1 MKNSKLLNS
10 LIFQLLLTIVFSIQ
24 LIAAESID
32 IWKGS
37 SEIKIESAESNQINP
52 DDEKKSLFEERQ
64 IVKTNI
70 FQENNED
77 LDFNKVY
84 GLFDPEENNLSLEIW
99 IESDGKILLEQ
110 LKRIETINLSKDSE
124 ELLIKILFTNSY
136 LPVKNI
142 NSSDFLDYKLEWLIK
157 KDKVD
162 IIEEFL
168 SKNPDIENNTN
179 LLKYLID
186 KDLSEADINKACEKI
201 KFFNKGT
208 NDDYLQKFKIY
219 CLINGNY
226 LAEAQLQYDLLNE
239 KESTDNFYNKKI
251 NYLLGYTEE
260 TDDEVSDKNLLNF
273 YLSHIVN
280 SDFQYDPSMKTS
292 KYIWKYLSSSKLL
305 ADPNSI
311 DLEDETKFNL
321 YEWAAA
327 NNSYNKKELFNI
339 YGKFLF
345 SFDQFLNAE
354 EIYETLSPYKA
365 RALIYQTASLSDN
378 LEKKLNLLVLLN
390 DLFKKDDIENAFSEE
405 LSSILLSIEEEDVPS
420 KYLGFY
426 QIKINLPAEEEDFG
440 DIRFNNKVL
449 HKSKLL
455 NYFIEDNYTVE
466 KLENDLIGIYK
477 KIKKDKK
484 YYYSAKDVILLDS
497 LKADGIKLPKKLE
510 KKYSNNKLTIPRELI
525 DLSDQGQIGLVLLK
539 IIEIIGEDQLEDLDP
554 ETLYF
559 ITAILNKL
567 DLKKIRNNIII
578 KILPYR
584 VWLVSRIIK
593 IYMYIDM

>member
-52 DDEKKSLFEERQ
+52 DDEKKSLLEERQ

-219 CLINGNY
+219 CLINGNN

-239 KESTDNFYNKKI
+239 KGSIDNFYNKKI

-260 TDDEVSDKNLLNF
+260 TDGEVSDKNLLNF
-273 YLSHIVN
+273 YLSHIAN

-292 KYIWKYLSSSKLL
+292 KYIWKYLSSSNLL

-354 EIYETLSPYKA
+354 EIYETLPSYKA

-426 QIKINLPAEEEDFG
+426 QIKINLPTEEEDFG
-440 DIRFNNKVL
+440 KIKFDNKIL

-455 NYFIEDNYTVE
+455 KYFIEDNYTVE
-466 KLENDLIGIYK
+466 KLENDLISIYK

-484 YYYSAKDVILLDS
+484 YYFSAKDVILLDS

-510 KKYSNNKLTIPRELI
+510 KKYSSNKLTIPQGLI

-559 ITAILNKL
+559 ITSTLNKL

-578 KILPYR
+578 KTLPYR
-584 VWLVSRIIK
+584 V
-593 IYMYIDM
+593 

>member
-52 DDEKKSLFEERQ
+52 DDEKKSLLEERQ

-219 CLINGNY
+219 CLINGNN

-239 KESTDNFYNKKI
+239 KGSIDNFYNKKI

-260 TDDEVSDKNLLNF
+260 TDGEVSDKNLLNF
-273 YLSHIVN
+273 YLSHIAN

-292 KYIWKYLSSSKLL
+292 KYIWKYLSSSNLL

-354 EIYETLSPYKA
+354 EIYETLPPYKA

-426 QIKINLPAEEEDFG
+426 QIKINLPTEEEDFG
-440 DIRFNNKVL
+440 KIRFDNKIL

-455 NYFIEDNYTVE
+455 KYFIEDNYTVE
-466 KLENDLIGIYK
+466 KLENDLISIYK

-484 YYYSAKDVILLDS
+484 YYFSAKDVILLDS

-510 KKYSNNKLTIPRELI
+510 KKYSSNKLTIPQGLI

-559 ITAILNKL
+559 ITSTLNKL

-578 KILPYR
+578 KTLPYR
-584 VWLVSRIIK
+584 V
-593 IYMYIDM
+593 

>member
-162 IIEEFL
+162 IMEEFL
-168 SKNPDIENNTN
+168 SKNPNIKNNTN

-219 CLINGNY
+219 CLINGNN

-239 KESTDNFYNKKI
+239 KGSIDNFYNKKI

-260 TDDEVSDKNLLNF
+260 TDGEVSDKNLLNF
-273 YLSHIVN
+273 YLSHIAN

-292 KYIWKYLSSSKLL
+292 KYIWKYLSSSNLL

-354 EIYETLSPYKA
+354 EIYETLPSYKA

-426 QIKINLPAEEEDFG
+426 QIKINLPTEEEDFG
-440 DIRFNNKVL
+440 KIRFDNKIL

-455 NYFIEDNYTVE
+455 KYFIEDNYTVE
-466 KLENDLIGIYK
+466 KLENDLISIYK

-484 YYYSAKDVILLDS
+484 YYFSAKDVILLDS

-510 KKYSNNKLTIPRELI
+510 KKYSSNKLTIPQGLI

-559 ITAILNKL
+559 ITSTLNRL

-578 KILPYR
+578 KTLPYR
-584 VWLVSRIIK
+584 V
-593 IYMYIDM
+593 

>member
-32 IWKGS
+32 IWKDS
-37 SEIKIESAESNQINP
+37 SEIKIESAESQQINL

-77 LDFNKVY
+77 IDFNKVY

-219 CLINGNY
+219 CLINGDN
-226 LAEAQLQYDLLNE
+226 LTEAQLQYDLLNE
-239 KESTDNFYNKKI
+239 KGSIDNFYNKKI
-251 NYLLGYTEE
+251 NYLLGYIEE
-260 TDDEVSDKNLLNF
+260 TDSEVSDKNLLNF

-292 KYIWKYLSSSKLL
+292 KYIWKYLSSSNLL

-311 DLEDETKFNL
+311 DLEDEIKFNL

-354 EIYETLSPYKA
+354 EIYETLPPYKA

-390 DLFKKDDIENAFSEE
+390 DLFKKEDIENAFSEE

-426 QIKINLPAEEEDFG
+426 QIKINLPTEEEDFG
-440 DIRFNNKVL
+440 EIKFNNKVL

-455 NYFIEDNYTVE
+455 KYFIEDNYTVE
-466 KLENDLIGIYK
+466 KLENDLISIYK

-484 YYYSAKDVILLDS
+484 YYFSAKDIILLDS

-510 KKYSNNKLTIPRELI
+510 KQYSSNKLTIPKGLI

-559 ITAILNKL
+559 ITATLNKL

-578 KILPYR
+578 KTLPYR
-584 VWLVSRIIK
+584 V
-593 IYMYIDM
+593 

>member
-162 IIEEFL
+162 IMEEFL

-219 CLINGNY
+219 CLINGNN

-239 KESTDNFYNKKI
+239 KGSIDNFYNKKI

-260 TDDEVSDKNLLNF
+260 TDGEVSDKNLLNF
-273 YLSHIVN
+273 YLSHIAN

-292 KYIWKYLSSSKLL
+292 KYIWKYLSSSNLL

-354 EIYETLSPYKA
+354 EIYETLPPYKA

-405 LSSILLSIEEEDVPS
+405 LSSILSNIEEEDVPS

-426 QIKINLPAEEEDFG
+426 QIKINLPTEEEDLGRISF
-440 DIRFNNKVL
+440 DNKIL

-455 NYFIEDNYTVE
+455 KYFIEDDYTVE
-466 KLENDLIGIYK
+466 KLESDLISIYK

-484 YYYSAKDVILLDS
+484 YYFSAKDIILLDS

-510 KKYSNNKLTIPRELI
+510 KQYSNNQLTIPEGLI
-525 DLSDQGQIGLVLLK
+525 DLSNQGQIGLVLLK
-539 IIEIIGEDQLEDLDP
+539 IIEIIGEDQLKDLDP

-559 ITAILNKL
+559 ITATLNKL

-578 KILPYR
+578 KTLPYR
-584 VWLVSRIIK
+584 V
-593 IYMYIDM
+593 

>member
-157 KDKVD
+157 KDKVN

-219 CLINGNY
+219 CLINGNN

-239 KESTDNFYNKKI
+239 KGSIDNFYNKKI

-260 TDDEVSDKNLLNF
+260 TDGEVSDKNLLNF
-273 YLSHIVN
+273 YLSHIAN

-292 KYIWKYLSSSKLL
+292 KYIWKYLSSSNLL

-354 EIYETLSPYKA
+354 EIYETLPPYKA

-426 QIKINLPAEEEDFG
+426 QIKINLPTEEEDVG
-440 DIRFNNKVL
+440 KIRFDNKIL

-455 NYFIEDNYTVE
+455 KYFIEDNYTVE
-466 KLENDLIGIYK
+466 KLENDLISIYK

-484 YYYSAKDVILLDS
+484 YYFSAKDVILLDS

-510 KKYSNNKLTIPRELI
+510 KQYANNKLTIPKGLI

-559 ITAILNKL
+559 ITATLNKL

-578 KILPYR
+578 KTLPYR
-584 VWLVSRIIK
+584 V
-593 IYMYIDM
+593 

>member
-32 IWKGS
+32 IWKDS

-52 DDEKKSLFEERQ
+52 DDEKKSLLEERQ

-124 ELLIKILFTNSY
+124 ELLFKILFTNSY

-157 KDKVD
+157 KDKVN

-219 CLINGNY
+219 CLINGNN

-239 KESTDNFYNKKI
+239 KGSIDNFYNKKI

-260 TDDEVSDKNLLNF
+260 TDGEVSDKNLLNF
-273 YLSHIVN
+273 YLSHIAN

-292 KYIWKYLSSSKLL
+292 KYIWKYLSSSNLL

-354 EIYETLSPYKA
+354 EIYKTLPSYKA

-405 LSSILLSIEEEDVPS
+405 LSSILLNIEEEDVPS
-420 KYLGFY
+420 EYLSFY
-426 QIKINLPAEEEDFG
+426 QIKINLPAEEEVDFG
-440 DIRFNNKVL
+440 EIRFDNKIL

-455 NYFIEDNYTVE
+455 KYFIEDNYTVE
-466 KLENDLIGIYK
+466 KLENDLISIYK

-484 YYYSAKDVILLDS
+484 YYFSAKDVILLDS

-510 KKYSNNKLTIPRELI
+510 KQYSSNNLTIPKGLI

-559 ITAILNKL
+559 ITATLNKL
-567 DLKKIRNNIII
+567 DLKEIRNNIII
-578 KILPYR
+578 KTR
-584 VWLVSRIIK
+584 
-593 IYMYIDM
+593 

>member
-52 DDEKKSLFEERQ
+52 DDEKKSLFEETQ

-70 FQENNED
+70 FQVNNED

-157 KDKVD
+157 KDKVN

-219 CLINGNY
+219 CLINGNN

-239 KESTDNFYNKKI
+239 KGSIDNFYNKKI

-260 TDDEVSDKNLLNF
+260 TDGEVSDKNLLNF
-273 YLSHIVN
+273 YLSHVAN

-292 KYIWKYLSSSKLL
+292 KYIWKYLSSSNLL

-354 EIYETLSPYKA
+354 EIYETLPPYKA

-426 QIKINLPAEEEDFG
+426 QIKINLPTEEEDFG
-440 DIRFNNKVL
+440 KIKFDNKIL

-455 NYFIEDNYTVE
+455 KYFIEDNYTVE
-466 KLENDLIGIYK
+466 KLENDLISIYK

-484 YYYSAKDVILLDS
+484 YYFSAKDVILLDS

-510 KKYSNNKLTIPRELI
+510 KQYSSNKLTIPKGLI

-559 ITAILNKL
+559 ITSTLNKL

-578 KILPYR
+578 KTLPYR
-584 VWLVSRIIK
+584 V
-593 IYMYIDM
+593 

>member
-1 MKNSKLLNS
+1 MKNSNLLNS
-10 LIFQLLLTIVFSIQ
+10 LIFQLLLTIIFSIQ
-24 LIAAESID
+24 LLAVEPID
-32 IWKGS
+32 IWKGN
-37 SEIKIESAESNQINP
+37 SEIKTEPSELKQINL
-52 DDEKKSLFEERQ
+52 DDKKKSLFEETQ
-64 IVKTNI
+64 IIKTNI

-84 GLFDPEENNLSLEIW
+84 GLFDPEENDLSLEIW
-99 IESDGKILLEQ
+99 IESDGKELLEH
-110 LKRIETINLSKDSE
+110 LKRIEKISLSKDSE

-136 LPVKNI
+136 LPIKNI

-157 KDKVD
+157 KDK
-162 IIEEFL
+162 INIMEEFL
-168 SKNPDIENNTN
+168 SKNPDLKNNTN
-179 LLKYLID
+179 LLKYLIEEN
-186 KDLSEADINKACEKI
+186 LSRADISNACEKI

-208 NDDYLQKFKIY
+208 DDDYLQKFKIY
-219 CLINGNY
+219 CLINGNN

-239 KESTDNFYNKKI
+239 KGTIDNFYNKKI

-260 TDDEVSDKNLLNF
+260 VDDEVSDKNLLNF
-273 YLSHIVN
+273 YLSHVVN

-292 KYIWKYLSSSKLL
+292 KYIWKYLSSSNLL

-354 EIYETLSPYKA
+354 EIYETLPPYKA

-378 LEKKLNLLVLLN
+378 LEKKLNMLVLLN

-426 QIKINLPAEEEDFG
+426 QIKINLPTEEEDIG
-440 DIRFNNKVL
+440 KIRFDNKIL

-455 NYFIEDNYTVE
+455 KYFIEDNYTVE
-466 KLENDLIGIYK
+466 KLENDLISIYK

-484 YYYSAKDVILLDS
+484 YYFSAKDVILLDS

-510 KKYSNNKLTIPRELI
+510 KKYSSNKLTIPQGLI

-559 ITAILNKL
+559 ITSTLNKL

-578 KILPYR
+578 KTLPYR
-584 VWLVSRIIK
+584 V
-593 IYMYIDM
+593 

>member
-1 MKNSKLLNS
+1 MKNLKLLSS
-10 LIFQLLLTIVFSIQ
+10 LIFQLLLTIFFSIQ
-24 LIAAESID
+24 LMATETIN
-32 IWKGS
+32 IWKDN
-37 SEIKIESAESNQINP
+37 SEIKIESTESNQINP
-52 DDEKKSLFEERQ
+52 DDKKKSLFEERQ

-70 FQENNED
+70 FQVKNED

-84 GLFDPEENNLSLEIW
+84 GLFDPEENDLSLEIW
-99 IESDGKILLEQ
+99 TESDGKILLEQ

-124 ELLIKILFTNSY
+124 KLLFKILFTNSY

-157 KDKVD
+157 KNKAN

-168 SKNPDIENNTN
+168 FKNPDIENNTN

-186 KDLSEADINKACEKI
+186 KYLSEADINKACEKI

-219 CLINGNY
+219 CLINGNNI
-226 LAEAQLQYDLLNE
+226 AEAQLQYDLLNE
-239 KESTDNFYNKKI
+239 KGYVDNFYNKKI
-251 NYLLGYTEE
+251 NYLLGYIEE

-273 YLSHIVN
+273 YLSHIAN

-292 KYIWKYLSSSKLL
+292 KYIWKYLSSSNLL
-305 ADPNSI
+305 EDPNSI

-321 YEWAAA
+321 YEWATA
-327 NNSYNKKELFNI
+327 NNSYNKKKLFNI

-354 EIYETLSPYKA
+354 EIYETLPPYKA

-378 LEKKLNLLVLLN
+378 LEKKLNLIVLLN

-405 LSSILLSIEEEDVPS
+405 LSSILSNIEEENVPS
-420 KYLGFY
+420 KYHGFY
-426 QIKINLPAEEEDFG
+426 QIKTNLPTEEG
-440 DIRFNNKVL
+440 DLGKIRFNNNIL

-455 NYFIEDNYTVE
+455 KYFTEDNYTVE
-466 KLENDLIGIYK
+466 KLESDLISVYK

-484 YYYSAKDVILLDS
+484 YYFSVKDVILLES
-497 LKADGIKLPKKLE
+497 LKSDGIKLPKKLE
-510 KKYSNNKLTIPRELI
+510 KQYSSNELTIPKGLI

-554 ETLYF
+554 KTLYF
-559 ITAILNKL
+559 ITATLNKL

-584 VWLVSRIIK
+584 V
-593 IYMYIDM
+593 

>member
-37 SEIKIESAESNQINP
+37 SEIKIESAESNQINL

-84 GLFDPEENNLSLEIW
+84 GLFDPEENDLSLEIW

-157 KDKVD
+157 KDKVN
-162 IIEEFL
+162 IMEEFL

-219 CLINGNY
+219 CLINGNN

-239 KESTDNFYNKKI
+239 KGSIDNFYNKKI

-260 TDDEVSDKNLLNF
+260 VDGEVSDKNLLNF
-273 YLSHIVN
+273 YLSHVAN

-292 KYIWKYLSSSKLL
+292 KYIWKYLSSSNLL

-354 EIYETLSPYKA
+354 EIYETLPSYKA
-365 RALIYQTASLSDN
+365 RALIYQTALLSDN

-405 LSSILLSIEEEDVPS
+405 LSSILSNIEEEDVPS

-426 QIKINLPAEEEDFG
+426 QIKINLPTEEEDFG
-440 DIRFNNKVL
+440 KIKFDNKIL

-455 NYFIEDNYTVE
+455 KYFIEDNYTVE
-466 KLENDLIGIYK
+466 KLENDLISIYK

-484 YYYSAKDVILLDS
+484 YYFSAKDVILLDS

-510 KKYSNNKLTIPRELI
+510 KQYSSNQLTIPKGLI

-554 ETLYF
+554 RNFILYY
-559 ITAILNKL
+559 
-567 DLKKIRNNIII
+567 RNF
-578 KILPYR
+578 K
-584 VWLVSRIIK
+584 
-593 IYMYIDM
+593 

>member
-10 LIFQLLLTIVFSIQ
+10 LIFQLLTTIIFSIR
-24 LIAAESID
+24 LLATEPVD
-32 IWKGS
+32 IWKSS
-37 SEIKIESAESNQINP
+37 SETKIRSFEPNQIDL
-52 DDEKKSLFEERQ
+52 DDKKKYLFEETQ
-64 IVKTNI
+64 IAKSDI
-70 FQENNED
+70 FEEHDSD

-84 GLFDPEENNLSLEIW
+84 GLFDPEENGLSLEIW
-99 IESDGKILLEQ
+99 TESDGKVLLEH
-110 LKRIETINLSKDSE
+110 LKRIEKINLSKDSE

-136 LPVKNI
+136 LPIKNI
-142 NSSDFLDYKLEWLIK
+142 KSTDFLDYKLEWLIK
-157 KDKVD
+157 KDKID
-162 IIEEFL
+162 IMEKFL
-168 SKNPDIENNTN
+168 LKNPDLKNNTN
-179 LLKYLID
+179 LLKYLIN
-186 KDLSEADINKACEKI
+186 KNLSEANIERACEKI
-201 KFFNKGT
+201 KFFNKET

-219 CLINGNY
+219 CLINDNN
-226 LAEAQLQYDLLNE
+226 LAEAQLQYDLFNE
-239 KESTDNFYNKKI
+239 RGDTDNFYNNKI
-251 NYLLGYTEE
+251 DYLLGYTEKI
-260 TDDEVSDKNLLNF
+260 DDEVSDKNLFSF
-273 YLSHIVN
+273 YLSHVAN
-280 SDFQYDPSMKTS
+280 SDFKYEPSMKTS
-292 KYIWKYLSSSKLL
+292 KHIWQYLSSSNLL
-305 ADPNSI
+305 VDPNSI

-327 NNSYNKKELFNI
+327 NNSYDKKELFNI

-345 SFDQFLNAE
+345 NFDQFLNAE
-354 EIYETLSPYKA
+354 EIHKTLPFYKA
-365 RALIYQTASLSDN
+365 RALIYQSASLSDN

-455 NYFIEDNYTVE
+455 KYFIEDDYTVE
-466 KLENDLIGIYK
+466 KLENDLISIYK
-477 KIKKDKK
+477 KIRKDKK
-484 YYYSAKDVILLDS
+484 YYFSAKDVILLDS

-510 KKYSNNKLTIPRELI
+510 KKYSSNKLTIPQGLI

-559 ITAILNKL
+559 ITATLNKL

-578 KILPYR
+578 KTLPYR
-584 VWLVSRIIK
+584 V
-593 IYMYIDM
+593 

>member
-52 DDEKKSLFEERQ
+52 DDEKKSLLEERQ

-162 IIEEFL
+162 IMEEFL

-219 CLINGNY
+219 CLINGNN

-239 KESTDNFYNKKI
+239 KGSIDNFYNKKI

-260 TDDEVSDKNLLNF
+260 TDGEVSDKNLLNF
-273 YLSHIVN
+273 YLSHIAN

-292 KYIWKYLSSSKLL
+292 KYIWKYLSSSNLL

-354 EIYETLSPYKA
+354 EIYETLPPYKA

-378 LEKKLNLLVLLN
+378 LEKKLNMLVLLN

-426 QIKINLPAEEEDFG
+426 QIKINLPTEEEDFG
-440 DIRFNNKVL
+440 KIRFDNKIL

-455 NYFIEDNYTVE
+455 KYFIEDNYTVE
-466 KLENDLIGIYK
+466 KLENDLISIYK

-484 YYYSAKDVILLDS
+484 YYFSAKDVILLDS

-510 KKYSNNKLTIPRELI
+510 KKYSSNKLTIPQGLI

-559 ITAILNKL
+559 ITATLNKL

-584 VWLVSRIIK
+584 V
-593 IYMYIDM
+593 

>member
-1 MKNSKLLNS
+1 MKNSRLLNS
-10 LIFQLLLTIVFSIQ
+10 LIFQLLLIIIFSIR
-24 LIAAESID
+24 LIAAEPID
-32 IWKGS
+32 IWKS
-37 SEIKIESAESNQINP
+37 NSEVKIETAKSDQIYL
-52 DDEKKSLFEERQ
+52 DDKKKSLFEETQ

-70 FQENNED
+70 FQESNED
-77 LDFNKVY
+77 LDINKVY
-84 GLFDPEENNLSLEIW
+84 GLFDPEENDLSLEIW

-157 KDKVD
+157 KNKVN
-162 IIEEFL
+162 IMEEFL

-201 KFFNKGT
+201 KFYNKGT
-208 NDDYLQKFKIY
+208 DDDYLQKFKIY
-219 CLINGNY
+219 CLINGNN

-239 KESTDNFYNKKI
+239 KGSIDNFYNKKI
-251 NYLLGYTEE
+251 NYLLGYAEE

-273 YLSHIVN
+273 YLSHIAN
-280 SDFQYDPSMKTS
+280 SDFQYDPTMKTS
-292 KYIWKYLSSSKLL
+292 KYIWKYLSSSNLL
-305 ADPNSI
+305 EDPNSI

-354 EIYETLSPYKA
+354 KIYETLSPYKA

-378 LEKKLNLLVLLN
+378 LEKKLNFLVLLN

-405 LSSILLSIEEEDVPS
+405 LTSILSHIEQEDVPP

-426 QIKINLPAEEEDFG
+426 QIKTNLPTEEKDFG
-440 DIRFNNKVL
+440 KIRFNNKIL
-449 HKSKLL
+449 HRSKLL
-455 NYFIEDNYTVE
+455 KYFIEDNYNVE
-466 KLENDLIGIYK
+466 KLENDLINIYK

-484 YYYSAKDVILLDS
+484 YYFSAKDVILLDS
-497 LKADGIKLPKKLE
+497 LKADGVKFPKKLE
-510 KKYSNNKLTIPRELI
+510 KQYSNNQLTIPRGLI

-554 ETLYF
+554 KTLYF
-559 ITAILNKL
+559 ITATLNKL

-584 VWLVSRIIK
+584 V
-593 IYMYIDM
+593 

>member
-1 MKNSKLLNS
+1 MKNLKLLNS

-24 LIAAESID
+24 LIAAESIN

-52 DDEKKSLFEERQ
+52 DDEKKSLFEEKQ

-70 FQENNED
+70 FQVKNED

-84 GLFDPEENNLSLEIW
+84 GLFDPEENDLSLEIW

-110 LKRIETINLSKDSE
+110 LKKIEAINLSKDSE
-124 ELLIKILFTNSY
+124 KLLFKILFTNSY

-157 KDKVD
+157 KDKVN
-162 IIEEFL
+162 IMEEFL
-168 SKNPDIENNTN
+168 SKNPGIENNTN

-201 KFFNKGT
+201 KFFNKRT

-219 CLINGNY
+219 CLINGNN

-239 KESTDNFYNKKI
+239 KGSIDNFYNKKI
-251 NYLLGYTEE
+251 NYLLGYSEE
-260 TDDEVSDKNLLNF
+260 TNDEVSDKNLLNF
-273 YLSHIVN
+273 YLSHIAN

-292 KYIWKYLSSSKLL
+292 KYIWKYLSSSNLL
-305 ADPNSI
+305 ENLNSI

-327 NNSYNKKELFNI
+327 NNSYNKKELFSI

-354 EIYETLSPYKA
+354 EIYETLPPYKA

-405 LSSILLSIEEEDVPS
+405 LSSILSNIEEEDVPS
-420 KYLGFY
+420 KYFGFY
-426 QIKINLPAEEEDFG
+426 QIKSNSPTKEDFRKV
-440 DIRFNNKVL
+440 RFNNKIL

-455 NYFIEDNYTVE
+455 KYFIEDNYTVE
-466 KLENDLIGIYK
+466 KLEKDLISIYK
-477 KIKKDKK
+477 KIRKDKK
-484 YYYSAKDVILLDS
+484 YYFSAKDVILLDS
-497 LKADGIKLPKKLE
+497 LKTDGIIFPKKLE
-510 KKYSNNKLTIPRELI
+510 KQYEEQYLNNKLTIPKELI

-539 IIEIIGEDQLEDLDP
+539 IIEIIGEDRLEDLDP

-559 ITAILNKL
+559 ITATLNKL

-584 VWLVSRIIK
+584 V
-593 IYMYIDM
+593 

>member
-10 LIFQLLLTIVFSIQ
+10 LIFQLLLTIIFSIR
-24 LIAAESID
+24 LIAAEPID
-32 IWKGS
+32 IWKGN
-37 SEIKIESAESNQINP
+37 SEIKIESAESNKINL
-52 DDEKKSLFEERQ
+52 DDEKKSLFEETQ

-70 FQENNED
+70 FQEDNED

-84 GLFDPEENNLSLEIW
+84 GLFDPEENDLSLEIW
-99 IESDGKILLEQ
+99 IESDGKVLLEH
-110 LKRIETINLSKDSE
+110 LKRIEKINLSKDSE

-136 LPVKNI
+136 LPIKNI

-157 KDKVD
+157 KDK
-162 IIEEFL
+162 INIMEEFL
-168 SKNPDIENNTN
+168 SKNPDLKNNTN
-179 LLKYLID
+179 LLKYLINEN
-186 KDLSEADINKACEKI
+186 LSEADINNACEKI

-208 NDDYLQKFKIY
+208 DDDYLQKFKIY
-219 CLINGNY
+219 CLINGNN
-226 LAEAQLQYDLLNE
+226 LAEAQLQYDLLYE
-239 KESTDNFYNKKI
+239 KGSIDNFYNKKI

-260 TDDEVSDKNLLNF
+260 VDDEVSDKNLFNF

-280 SDFQYDPSMKTS
+280 KDFQYDPSMKTS
-292 KYIWKYLSSSKLL
+292 KYIWKYLSSSNLL

-327 NNSYNKKELFNI
+327 SNSYNKKELFNI
-339 YGKFLF
+339 YRKFLF
-345 SFDQFLNAE
+345 SFGQFLNVE
-354 EIYETLSPYKA
+354 EIYKTLPSYKA
-365 RALIYQTASLSDN
+365 RALIYQSASLSDN

-405 LSSILLSIEEEDVPS
+405 LSSILSSIEEEDVPS

-426 QIKINLPAEEEDFG
+426 QIKINLPTEEEDFG
-440 DIRFNNKVL
+440 RIKFDNKIL

-455 NYFIEDNYTVE
+455 KYFIEDDYTVE
-466 KLENDLIGIYK
+466 KLESDLISIYK

-484 YYYSAKDVILLDS
+484 YYFSAKDVILLDS
-497 LKADGIKLPKKLE
+497 LKADGIQLPKKLE
-510 KKYSNNKLTIPRELI
+510 KRYLNNQLTVPKELI
-525 DLSDQGQIGLVLLK
+525 DLSDQGEIGLVLLK
-539 IIEIIGEDQLEDLDP
+539 IIEIIGEDQLKDLDP

-559 ITAILNKL
+559 ITATLNKL

-578 KILPYR
+578 KTLPYR
-584 VWLVSRIIK
+584 V
-593 IYMYIDM
+593 

>member
-162 IIEEFL
+162 IMEEFL

-219 CLINGNY
+219 CLINGNN

-239 KESTDNFYNKKI
+239 KGSIDNFYNKKI

-260 TDDEVSDKNLLNF
+260 TDGEVSDKNLLNF
-273 YLSHIVN
+273 YLSHIAN

-292 KYIWKYLSSSKLL
+292 KYIWKYLSSSNLL

-354 EIYETLSPYKA
+354 EIYETLPPYKA

-378 LEKKLNLLVLLN
+378 LEKKLNMLVLLN

-426 QIKINLPAEEEDFG
+426 QIKINLPTEEEDFG
-440 DIRFNNKVL
+440 KIRFDNKIL

-455 NYFIEDNYTVE
+455 KYFIEDNYTVE
-466 KLENDLIGIYK
+466 KLENDLISIYK

-484 YYYSAKDVILLDS
+484 YYFSAKDVILLDS

-510 KKYSNNKLTIPRELI
+510 KKYSSNKLTIPQGLI

-559 ITAILNKL
+559 ITSTLNKL

-578 KILPYR
+578 KTLPYR
-584 VWLVSRIIK
+584 V
-593 IYMYIDM
+593 

>member
-10 LIFQLLLTIVFSIQ
+10 LIFQLLLTIIFSVR
-24 LIAAESID
+24 LIAVESID
-32 IWKGS
+32 IWKGN
-37 SEIKIESAESNQINP
+37 SEIKIESAETNQINL
-52 DDEKKSLFEERQ
+52 DDEKNSLFEETQ

-70 FQENNED
+70 FQENSED

-219 CLINGNY
+219 CLINGNN

-239 KESTDNFYNKKI
+239 KGSIDNFYNKKI

-260 TDDEVSDKNLLNF
+260 IDGEVSDKNLLNF
-273 YLSHIVN
+273 YLSHIAN

-292 KYIWKYLSSSKLL
+292 KYIWKYLSSSNLL

-354 EIYETLSPYKA
+354 EIYETLPPYKA
-365 RALIYQTASLSDN
+365 RALIYQTALLSDN
-378 LEKKLNLLVLLN
+378 LEKKLNMLVLLN

-426 QIKINLPAEEEDFG
+426 QIKINLPTEEEDFG
-440 DIRFNNKVL
+440 KIRFDNKIL

-455 NYFIEDNYTVE
+455 KYFIEDNYTVE
-466 KLENDLIGIYK
+466 KLENDLISIYK

-484 YYYSAKDVILLDS
+484 YYFSAKDVILLDS

-510 KKYSNNKLTIPRELI
+510 KKYSSNKLTIPQGLI

-567 DLKKIRNNIII
+567 DLKKMRNNIII

-584 VWLVSRIIK
+584 V
-593 IYMYIDM
+593 

>member
-1 MKNSKLLNS
+1 MNNSKLLNS
-10 LIFQLLLTIVFSIQ
+10 LIFQLLLTIIFSIQ
-24 LIAAESID
+24 LLAVEPID
-32 IWKGS
+32 IWKGN
-37 SEIKIESAESNQINP
+37 SEIKTEPSELKQINL
-52 DDEKKSLFEERQ
+52 DDKKKSLFEETQ
-64 IVKTNI
+64 IIKTNI

-84 GLFDPEENNLSLEIW
+84 GLFDPEENDLSLEIW
-99 IESDGKILLEQ
+99 IESDGKELLEH
-110 LKRIETINLSKDSE
+110 LKRIEKISLSKDSE

-136 LPVKNI
+136 LPIKNI

-157 KDKVD
+157 KDK
-162 IIEEFL
+162 INIMEEFL
-168 SKNPDIENNTN
+168 SKNPDLKNNTN
-179 LLKYLID
+179 LLKYLINEN
-186 KDLSEADINKACEKI
+186 LSAADINNACEKI

-208 NDDYLQKFKIY
+208 DDDYLQKFKIY
-219 CLINGNY
+219 CLINGNN
-226 LAEAQLQYDLLNE
+226 LAEAQLQYDLLYE
-239 KESTDNFYNKKI
+239 KGSIDNFYNKKI

-260 TDDEVSDKNLLNF
+260 VDDEVSDKNLFNF

-280 SDFQYDPSMKTS
+280 KDFQYDPSMKTS
-292 KYIWKYLSSSKLL
+292 KYIWKYLSSSNLL

-327 NNSYNKKELFNI
+327 SDSYDKKKLFNI

-345 SFDQFLNAE
+345 NFDQFLNAE
-354 EIYETLSPYKA
+354 EIYKTLPSYKA

-378 LEKKLNLLVLLN
+378 LETKLNLLVLLN
-390 DLFKKDDIENAFSEE
+390 DLFKKDNIENAFSEE
-405 LSSILLSIEEEDVPS
+405 LSSILSNIEEEDVPS

-426 QIKINLPAEEEDFG
+426 QIKINLPTEEEDLGRISF
-440 DIRFNNKVL
+440 DNKIL

-455 NYFIEDNYTVE
+455 KYFIEDDYTVE
-466 KLENDLIGIYK
+466 KLESDLISIYK

-484 YYYSAKDVILLDS
+484 YYFSAKDIILLDS

-510 KKYSNNKLTIPRELI
+510 KQYSNNQLTIPEGLI
-525 DLSDQGQIGLVLLK
+525 DLSNQGQIGLVLLK
-539 IIEIIGEDQLEDLDP
+539 IIEIIGEDQLKDLDP

-559 ITAILNKL
+559 ITATLNKL

-578 KILPYR
+578 KTLPYR
-584 VWLVSRIIK
+584 V
-593 IYMYIDM
+593 

>member
-1 MKNSKLLNS
+1 MKNLKLLNS

-24 LIAAESID
+24 LIAAESIN

-52 DDEKKSLFEERQ
+52 DDEKKSLFEEKQ

-70 FQENNED
+70 FQVKNED

-84 GLFDPEENNLSLEIW
+84 GLFDPEENDLSLEIW

-110 LKRIETINLSKDSE
+110 LKKIEAINLSKDSE
-124 ELLIKILFTNSY
+124 KLLFKILFTNSY

-157 KDKVD
+157 NDKVN
-162 IIEEFL
+162 IMEEFL
-168 SKNPDIENNTN
+168 SKNTGIENNAN

-201 KFFNKGT
+201 KFFNKRT

-219 CLINGNY
+219 CLINGNN

-239 KESTDNFYNKKI
+239 KGSIDNFYNKKI
-251 NYLLGYTEE
+251 NYLLGYSEE
-260 TDDEVSDKNLLNF
+260 TNDEVSDKNLLNF
-273 YLSHIVN
+273 YLSHIAN

-292 KYIWKYLSSSKLL
+292 KYIWKYLSSSNLL
-305 ADPNSI
+305 ENLNSI

-327 NNSYNKKELFNI
+327 NNSYNKKELFSI

-354 EIYETLSPYKA
+354 EIYETLPPYKA

-405 LSSILLSIEEEDVPS
+405 LSSILSNIEEEDVPS

-426 QIKINLPAEEEDFG
+426 QIKANLPTEEDFKKV
-440 DIRFNNKVL
+440 RFNNKIL

-455 NYFIEDNYTVE
+455 KYFIEDNYTVE
-466 KLENDLIGIYK
+466 KLEKDLISIYK
-477 KIKKDKK
+477 KIRKDKK
-484 YYYSAKDVILLDS
+484 YYFSAKDVILLDS
-497 LKADGIKLPKKLE
+497 LKTDGIIFPKKLE
-510 KKYSNNKLTIPRELI
+510 KQYEEQYLNNKLTIPKELI

-539 IIEIIGEDQLEDLDP
+539 IIEIIGEDRLEDLDP

-559 ITAILNKL
+559 ITATLNKL

-578 KILPYR
+578 KILPYK
-584 VWLVSRIIK
+584 V
-593 IYMYIDM
+593 

>member
-1 MKNSKLLNS
+1 MATE
-10 LIFQLLLTIVFSIQ
+10 TIN
-24 LIAAESID
+24 
-32 IWKGS
+32 IWKDN
-37 SEIKIESAESNQINP
+37 SEIKIESTESNQINP
-52 DDEKKSLFEERQ
+52 DDKKKSLFEERQ

-70 FQENNED
+70 FQVKNED

-84 GLFDPEENNLSLEIW
+84 GLFDPEENDLSLEIW
-99 IESDGKILLEQ
+99 TESDGKILLEQ

-124 ELLIKILFTNSY
+124 KLLFKILFTNSY

-157 KDKVD
+157 KNKAN

-168 SKNPDIENNTN
+168 FKNPDIENNTN

-186 KDLSEADINKACEKI
+186 KYLSEADINKACEKI

-219 CLINGNY
+219 CLINGNNI
-226 LAEAQLQYDLLNE
+226 AEAQLQYDLLNE
-239 KESTDNFYNKKI
+239 KGYVDNFYNKKI
-251 NYLLGYTEE
+251 NYLLGYIEE

-273 YLSHIVN
+273 YLSHIAN

-292 KYIWKYLSSSKLL
+292 KYIWKYLSSSNLL
-305 ADPNSI
+305 EDPNSI

-321 YEWAAA
+321 YEWATA
-327 NNSYNKKELFNI
+327 NNSYNKKKLFNI

-354 EIYETLSPYKA
+354 EIYETLPPYKA

-378 LEKKLNLLVLLN
+378 LEKKLNLIVLLN

-405 LSSILLSIEEEDVPS
+405 LSSILSNIEEENVPS
-420 KYLGFY
+420 KYHGFY
-426 QIKINLPAEEEDFG
+426 QIKTNLPTEEG
-440 DIRFNNKVL
+440 DLGKIRFNNNIL

-455 NYFIEDNYTVE
+455 KYFTEDNYTVE
-466 KLENDLIGIYK
+466 KLESDLISVYK

-484 YYYSAKDVILLDS
+484 YYFSVKDVILLES
-497 LKADGIKLPKKLE
+497 LKSDGIKLPKKLE
-510 KKYSNNKLTIPRELI
+510 KQYSSNELTIPKGLI

-554 ETLYF
+554 KTLYF
-559 ITAILNKL
+559 ITATLNKL

-584 VWLVSRIIK
+584 V
-593 IYMYIDM
+593 

>member
-24 LIAAESID
+24 LIAAESIN

-52 DDEKKSLFEERQ
+52 DDEKKSLFEEKQ

-70 FQENNED
+70 FQVKNED
-77 LDFNKVY
+77 LDFDKVY
-84 GLFDPEENNLSLEIW
+84 GLFDPEENDLSLEIW

-124 ELLIKILFTNSY
+124 ELLFKILFTNSY

-162 IIEEFL
+162 IMEEFL
-168 SKNPDIENNTN
+168 SKNPNIENNTN

-186 KDLSEADINKACEKI
+186 KNLSEADINKACEKI

-219 CLINGNY
+219 CLINGNN

-239 KESTDNFYNKKI
+239 KGSIDNFYNKKI
-251 NYLLGYTEE
+251 TYLLGYTEE
-260 TDDEVSDKNLLNF
+260 TDSEVSDKNLLNF
-273 YLSHIVN
+273 YLSHIAN
-280 SDFQYDPSMKTS
+280 SDFQYDPTMKTN
-292 KYIWKYLSSSKLL
+292 KYIWKYLSSSNLL
-305 ADPNSI
+305 EDPNSI

-327 NNSYNKKELFNI
+327 NNLYNKKELFNI

-354 EIYETLSPYKA
+354 KIYETLSPYKA

-390 DLFKKDDIENAFSEE
+390 DLFKKDDIENVFSEE
-405 LSSILLSIEEEDVPS
+405 LSSILSNIEEEDVPS

-426 QIKINLPAEEEDFG
+426 QIKTNLPTEEKNFG
-440 DIRFNNKVL
+440 KIRFNNKIL

-455 NYFIEDNYTVE
+455 KYFIEDNYNVE
-466 KLENDLIGIYK
+466 KLEKDLISIYK
-477 KIKKDKK
+477 KIRKDKK
-484 YYYSAKDVILLDS
+484 YYFSAKDVILLNS
-497 LKADGIKLPKKLE
+497 LKTDGIVFPKKLE
-510 KKYSNNKLTIPRELI
+510 KQYEEQYLNNKLTIPKELI

-539 IIEIIGEDQLEDLDP
+539 IIEIIGEDRLEDLDP

-559 ITAILNKL
+559 ITATLNKL

-584 VWLVSRIIK
+584 V
-593 IYMYIDM
+593 

>member
-52 DDEKKSLFEERQ
+52 DDEKKSLLEERQ

-162 IIEEFL
+162 IMEEFL
-168 SKNPDIENNTN
+168 SKNPNIENNTN

-219 CLINGNY
+219 CLINGNN

-239 KESTDNFYNKKI
+239 KGSIDNFYNKKI

-260 TDDEVSDKNLLNF
+260 TDGEVSDKNLLNF

-292 KYIWKYLSSSKLL
+292 KYIWKYLSSSNLL

-354 EIYETLSPYKA
+354 EIYETLPSYKA

-405 LSSILLSIEEEDVPS
+405 LSSILLNIEEEDVPS

-426 QIKINLPAEEEDFG
+426 QIKINLPAEEEVDFG
-440 DIRFNNKVL
+440 EIRFDNKIL

-455 NYFIEDNYTVE
+455 KYFIEDNYAVE
-466 KLENDLIGIYK
+466 KLENDLISIYK

-484 YYYSAKDVILLDS
+484 YYFSAKDVILLDS

-510 KKYSNNKLTIPRELI
+510 KKYSSNKLTIPQGLI

-559 ITAILNKL
+559 ITSTLNKL

-578 KILPYR
+578 KTLPYR
-584 VWLVSRIIK
+584 V
-593 IYMYIDM
+593 

>member
-64 IVKTNI
+64 IVKNNI

-219 CLINGNY
+219 CLINGNN

-239 KESTDNFYNKKI
+239 KGSIDNFYNKKI

-260 TDDEVSDKNLLNF
+260 TDGEVSDKNLLNF
-273 YLSHIVN
+273 YLSHIAN

-292 KYIWKYLSSSKLL
+292 KYIWKYLSSSNLL

-345 SFDQFLNAE
+345 SFDQFLNVK
-354 EIYETLSPYKA
+354 EIYETLPPYKA

-426 QIKINLPAEEEDFG
+426 QIKINLPTEEEDFG
-440 DIRFNNKVL
+440 KIRFDNKIL

-455 NYFIEDNYTVE
+455 KYFIEDNYTVE
-466 KLENDLIGIYK
+466 KLENDLISIYK

-484 YYYSAKDVILLDS
+484 YYFSAKDVILLDS

-510 KKYSNNKLTIPRELI
+510 KKYSSNKLTIPQGLI

-559 ITAILNKL
+559 ITSTLNKL

-578 KILPYR
+578 KTLPYR
-584 VWLVSRIIK
+584 V
-593 IYMYIDM
+593 

>member
-10 LIFQLLLTIVFSIQ
+10 LIFQLLLTITFSIR
-24 LIAAESID
+24 LIAAEPID
-32 IWKGS
+32 IWKS
-37 SEIKIESAESNQINP
+37 NSEIKIESAESNQINP
-52 DDEKKSLFEERQ
+52 NDKKKSLFEETQ
-64 IVKTNI
+64 NVNTNI

-77 LDFNKVY
+77 LDSNKVY

-99 IESDGKILLEQ
+99 IESDGKVLLEH
-110 LKRIETINLSKDSE
+110 LKKIEKINLSKDSE
-124 ELLIKILFTNSY
+124 ELLIKILFTNAY

-142 NSSDFLDYKLEWLIK
+142 NSSDFLDYKIEWLIK
-157 KDKVD
+157 KDK
-162 IIEEFL
+162 INIMGEFL
-168 SKNPDIENNTN
+168 SKNPDMENNEN

-186 KDLSEADINKACEKI
+186 EDLSKASINNACEKI

-208 NDDYLQKFKIY
+208 NDDYLQKFKVY
-219 CLINGNY
+219 CLINGNN
-226 LAEAQLQYDLLNE
+226 LAEAQLQHDLLNE
-239 KESTDNFYNKKI
+239 KGSIDDFYNNKI
-251 NYLLGYTEE
+251 NYLLGYTKE
-260 TDDEVSDKNLLNF
+260 TNGEVSDKNLLNF
-273 YLSHIVN
+273 YLSHITN
-280 SDFQYDPSMKTS
+280 IDFQYEPSMKTS
-292 KYIWKYLSSSKLL
+292 KYIWKYLSSSNLL

-327 NNSYNKKELFNI
+327 NNSYNKKGLFNI
-339 YGKFLF
+339 YEKFLF

-354 EIYETLSPYKA
+354 EIYKTLPSYKA

-378 LEKKLNLLVLLN
+378 LEKKLNLLFLLN

-405 LSSILLSIEEEDVPS
+405 LSLILSNIEEEDIPS

-426 QIKINLPAEEEDFG
+426 QIKINLPTEEEDFG
-440 DIRFNNKVL
+440 KIRFDNKIL

-455 NYFIEDNYTVE
+455 KYFIEDDYTVE
-466 KLENDLIGIYK
+466 KLERDLIGIYK
-477 KIKKDKK
+477 RIKKDKK
-484 YYYSAKDVILLDS
+484 YYFSAKDIILLDS
-497 LKADGIKLPKKLE
+497 LKADGVKLPKKLE
-510 KKYSNNKLTIPRELI
+510 KQYSNNQLTIPKGLI

-554 ETLYF
+554 KTLYF
-559 ITAILNKL
+559 ITATLNKL

-584 VWLVSRIIK
+584 I
-593 IYMYIDM
+593 

>member
-64 IVKTNI
+64 IVKTDI

-162 IIEEFL
+162 IMEEFL

-219 CLINGNY
+219 CLINGNN

-239 KESTDNFYNKKI
+239 KGSIDNFYNKKI

-260 TDDEVSDKNLLNF
+260 TDGEVSDKNLLNF
-273 YLSHIVN
+273 YLSHIAN

-292 KYIWKYLSSSKLL
+292 KYIWKYLSSSNLL

-354 EIYETLSPYKA
+354 EIYETLPPYKA

-378 LEKKLNLLVLLN
+378 LEKKLNMLVLLN

-426 QIKINLPAEEEDFG
+426 QIKINLPTEEEDFG
-440 DIRFNNKVL
+440 KIRFDNKIL

-455 NYFIEDNYTVE
+455 KYFIEDNYTVE
-466 KLENDLIGIYK
+466 KLENDLISIYK

-484 YYYSAKDVILLDS
+484 YYFSAKDVILLDS

-510 KKYSNNKLTIPRELI
+510 KKYSSNKLTIPKGLI

-559 ITAILNKL
+559 ITSTLNKL

-578 KILPYR
+578 KTLPYR
-584 VWLVSRIIK
+584 V
-593 IYMYIDM
+593 

>member
-1 MKNSKLLNS
+1 MKNLKLLNS

-162 IIEEFL
+162 IMEEFL

-219 CLINGNY
+219 CLINGNN

-239 KESTDNFYNKKI
+239 KGSIDNFYNKKI

-260 TDDEVSDKNLLNF
+260 TDGEVSDKNLLNF
-273 YLSHIVN
+273 YLSHIAN

-292 KYIWKYLSSSKLL
+292 KYIWKYLSSSNLL

-354 EIYETLSPYKA
+354 EIYETLPPYKA

-455 NYFIEDNYTVE
+455 KYFIEDNYTVE
-466 KLENDLIGIYK
+466 KLENDLISIYK

-484 YYYSAKDVILLDS
+484 YYFSAKDVILLDS

-510 KKYSNNKLTIPRELI
+510 KKYSSNKLTIPQGLI

-559 ITAILNKL
+559 ITATLNKL

-578 KILPYR
+578 KTLPYR
-584 VWLVSRIIK
+584 V
-593 IYMYIDM
+593 

>member
-1 MKNSKLLNS
+1 
-10 LIFQLLLTIVFSIQ
+10 
-24 LIAAESID
+24 
-32 IWKGS
+32 
-37 SEIKIESAESNQINP
+37 
-52 DDEKKSLFEERQ
+52 
-64 IVKTNI
+64 
-70 FQENNED
+70 
-77 LDFNKVY
+77 
-84 GLFDPEENNLSLEIW
+84 
-99 IESDGKILLEQ
+99 
-110 LKRIETINLSKDSE
+110 
-124 ELLIKILFTNSY
+124 
-136 LPVKNI
+136 
-142 NSSDFLDYKLEWLIK
+142 
-157 KDKVD
+157 
-162 IIEEFL
+162 
-168 SKNPDIENNTN
+168 
-179 LLKYLID
+179 
-186 KDLSEADINKACEKI
+186 
-201 KFFNKGT
+201 
-208 NDDYLQKFKIY
+208 
-219 CLINGNY
+219 
-226 LAEAQLQYDLLNE
+226 
-239 KESTDNFYNKKI
+239 
-251 NYLLGYTEE
+251 
-260 TDDEVSDKNLLNF
+260 
-273 YLSHIVN
+273 LSHIAN

-292 KYIWKYLSSSKLL
+292 KYIWKYLSSSNLL

-354 EIYETLSPYKA
+354 EIYETLPSYKA

-378 LEKKLNLLVLLN
+378 LEKKLNMLVLLN

-426 QIKINLPAEEEDFG
+426 QIKINLPTEEEDLG
-440 DIRFNNKVL
+440 KIRFDNKIL

-455 NYFIEDNYTVE
+455 KYFIEDNYTVE
-466 KLENDLIGIYK
+466 KLENDLISIYK

-484 YYYSAKDVILLDS
+484 YYFSAKDVILLDS

-510 KKYSNNKLTIPRELI
+510 KQYSNNQLTIPKGLI

-559 ITAILNKL
+559 IAATLNKL

-578 KILPYR
+578 KTLPYR
-584 VWLVSRIIK
+584 V
-593 IYMYIDM
+593 